1 MADWQSLDPEAA
13 REAEKYDNPIPSRE
27 LILAHLA
34 DRGAPA
40 TRSQLAE
47 EFGLVTE
54 DQLEALRRR
63 MRAMERDGQV
73 IYTRRGAYAP
83 IDKLD
88 LVRGRIAGHR
98 DGFGFLIPDD
108 GSDDLFLSPA
118 QMRLVFDGD
127 IALARV
133 AGHDRR
139 GRREGGLVEV
149 VTRAHESLVGR
160 FFQESGLAY
169 VVPDNP
175 KIGQQVL
182 VPEGKHGGAA
192 HGQFVQV
199 RIDEW
204 PTTFRQA
211 QGEVVEILGDY
222 MAPGM
227 EIEVALRSYDI
238 PNEWPKAVEK
248 EAAKL
253 KSEVE
258 EKDKQKRIDLRQLPF
273 VTIDGEDARDF
284 DDAVYAEAKKSG
296 GWRLYVAI
304 ADVSHYVKVGSALD
318 AEAEKRGN
326 SVYFPERVIPML
338 PEALS
343 NGLCSLN
350 PQVDRLAM
358 VCEMTIASSGRMT
371 GYQFYEAVIHSH
383 ARLTY
388 NKVSAVLEQPKSAEG
403 KQLRKQLG
411 EVVPHLEQLYSLYKV
426 LLAARHVR
434 GAIDF
439 DTQDTRIVFGADRKI
454 SEIRPTQRNDAHKL
468 IEECMLCANVATA
481 KFLEKHKVPALYRVH
496 DAPPLEKQTNLR
508 QFLGE
513 MGLSLTKGKANP
525 VPSDYQALL
534 QQIRERPDF
543 RLIQTVMLRSLSQAV
558 YSPDNNGHFG
568 LNYEAYTH
576 FTSPIRRYP
585 DLLIHR
591 AIRSVI
597 RSKLETKHVKRA
609 GAASMAKARIYP
621 YDELRLDQLGEQCSM
636 TERRADEAT
645 RDVSNWLKCEFMKD
659 RVGETYAGVITAVT
673 GFGLFVELSEV
684 FVEGL
689 VHVTALPDDY
699 YHFDGVHHRLSGE
712 RSGRSYRLGDPL
724 EVVVAR
730 VDLDERKIDFVLP
743 ASAGAPRVREEREPR
758 HKRDNRRRGAPAQEP
773 GAVPATETP
782 AAAVSPEPERESRR
796 SRNSRRRGASAQ
808 EPSAVPAIE
817 TPAAAVSE
825 KPERQSGPSRNSRRR
840 GASAQE
846 PGAVPATET
855 PAAAISEK
863 PERQSG
869 PSRNSRRGAPAPE
882 QGVGSAVEAT
892 PASVSPEP
900 EREPRRSRSD
910 RRRAASSGQRQD
922 ASAAKPASVE
932 AMSSELPKQD
942 DQSLGNTD
950 VRRSR
955 AVKQALLA
963 EAKVEGGKPKAQGK
977 ANGKAKGNAGK
988 GKASDTAKTRTAPAS
1003 QGKGA
1008 AAEGAAAVDA
1018 RVKKAKAASAKK
1030 KSAGKPK
1037 AEDQAKAAAKSKTKA
1052 KAKKP
1057 HRKGQSR
1064 PKDDA

>member
-1 MADWQSLDPEAA
+1 
-13 REAEKYDNPIPSRE
+13 
-27 LILAHLA
+27 
-34 DRGAPA
+34 
-40 TRSQLAE
+40 
-47 EFGLVTE
+47 
-54 DQLEALRRR
+54 
-63 MRAMERDGQV
+63 
-73 IYTRRGAYAP
+73 
-83 IDKLD
+83 
-88 LVRGRIAGHR
+88 
-98 DGFGFLIPDD
+98 
-108 GSDDLFLSPA
+108 
-118 QMRLVFDGD
+118 
-127 IALARV
+127 
-133 AGHDRR
+133 
-139 GRREGGLVEV
+139 
-149 VTRAHESLVGR
+149 
-160 FFQESGLAY
+160 
-169 VVPDNP
+169 
-175 KIGQQVL
+175 
-182 VPEGKHGGAA
+182 
-192 HGQFVQV
+192 
-199 RIDEW
+199 
-204 PTTFRQA
+204 
-211 QGEVVEILGDY
+211 
-222 MAPGM
+222 
-227 EIEVALRSYDI
+227 
-238 PNEWPKAVEK
+238 
-248 EAAKL
+248 
-253 KSEVE
+253 
-258 EKDKQKRIDLRQLPF
+258 
-273 VTIDGEDARDF
+273 
-284 DDAVYAEAKKSG
+284 
-296 GWRLYVAI
+296 
-304 ADVSHYVKVGSALD
+304 
-318 AEAEKRGN
+318 
-326 SVYFPERVIPML
+326 ML

-358 VCEMTIASSGRMT
+358 VCEMTIAASGRMT

-388 NKVSAVLEQPKSAEG
+388 NKVSTVLEQPKSAEG

-411 EVVPHLEQLYSLYKV
+411 EVVPHLEQLYSLYRV

-585 DLLIHR
+585 DLLVHR

-609 GAASMAKARIYP
+609 GATSMAKARIYP

-659 RVGETYAGVITAVT
+659 RVGETFAGVITAVT

-699 YHFDGVHHRLSGE
+699 YHFDSVHHRLSGE

-758 HKRDNRRRGAPAQEP
+758 NKRDSRRRGAPAPAQEPSAAPAVEASGEPVSPAPERGSRRSRNGRRRGAPAQESSV
-773 GAVPATETP
+773 VPVAE
-782 AAAVSPEPERESRR
+782 AAVEPVSAKSEQQPNS
-796 SRNSRRRGASAQ
+796 SRNGR
-808 EPSAVPAIE
+808 
-817 TPAAAVSE
+817 
-825 KPERQSGPSRNSRRR
+825 
-840 GASAQE
+840 
-846 PGAVPATET
+846 
-855 PAAAISEK
+855 
-863 PERQSG
+863 
-869 PSRNSRRGAPAPE
+869 RRGAPAQE
-882 QGVGSAVEAT
+882 QGVAAAVEAT
-892 PASVSPEP
+892 PASVSPES
-900 EREPRRSRSD
+900 ESEPRRSRSA
-910 RRRAASSGQRQD
+910 RRRAAAAGRKQD
-922 ASAAKPASVE
+922 AGASMPASVE
-932 AMSSELPKQD
+932 ATSPEAPKQD
-942 DQSLGNTD
+942 DPLLGNTD

-963 EAKVEGGKPKAQGK
+963 EAKVEGGKPKNQGK
-977 ANGKAKGNAGK
+977 AKAKAKGNSDK
-988 GKASDTAKTRTAPAS
+988 GKASDTAKSRTAPAR
-1003 QGKGA
+1003 QDKGA

-1018 RVKKAKAASAKK
+1018 KVKKAKAASAKK
-1030 KSAGKPK
+1030 KSAGKSK
-1037 AEDQAKAAAKSKTKA
+1037 AEGQTKAAAKGKTKT

>member
-40 TRSQLAE
+40 TRPQLAE

-238 PNEWPKAVEK
+238 PNEWPEAVEK

-253 KSEVE
+253 KPEVE

-358 VCEMTIASSGRMT
+358 VCEMTIAGSGRMT

-388 NKVSAVLEQPKSAEG
+388 NKVSTVLEQPKSAEG

-439 DTQDTRIVFGADRKI
+439 ETQDTRIVFGADRKI

-585 DLLIHR
+585 DLLVHR

-609 GAASMAKARIYP
+609 GATSMAKARIYP

-699 YHFDGVHHRLSGE
+699 YHFDSVHHRLSGE

-758 HKRDNRRRGAPAQEP
+758 QKRGNRRRGAPAPAQEP
-773 GAVPATETP
+773 SALPVAETATETASPEPEREPRRSRNGRRRGTP
-782 AAAVSPEPERESRR
+782 APVQEPSALPDAETATETVSPEPEREPRR
-796 SRNSRRRGASAQ
+796 SRNGRRRD
-808 EPSAVPAIE
+808 
-817 TPAAAVSE
+817 
-825 KPERQSGPSRNSRRR
+825 
-840 GASAQE
+840 
-846 PGAVPATET
+846 
-855 PAAAISEK
+855 
-863 PERQSG
+863 
-869 PSRNSRRGAPAPE
+869 APTQD
-882 QGVGSAVEAT
+882 QGVAATVEAT

-900 EREPRRSRSD
+900 ESESEPRRSRSE
-910 RRRAASSGQRQD
+910 RRRATSSAQQQGASTPTP
-922 ASAAKPASVE
+922 ASAE
-932 AMSSELPKQD
+932 ATPSKSSRQD
-942 DQSLGNTD
+942 DQLLGNTD

-963 EAKVEGGKPKAQGK
+963 EAKVEGGKPKTAGK
-977 ANGKAKGNAGK
+977 ANGKAKGNADK
-988 GKASDTAKTRTAPAS
+988 GKASDTAKTRTAPAR

-1018 RVKKAKAASAKK
+1018 RVKKAKAAGAKK

-1037 AEDQAKAAAKSKTKA
+1037 TEDQAKAKAAAKTKTKTKA

>member
-40 TRSQLAE
+40 TRPQLAE

-253 KSEVE
+253 KPEVE

-358 VCEMTIASSGRMT
+358 VCEMTIAGSGRMT

-388 NKVSAVLEQPKSAEG
+388 NKVSTVLEQPKSAEG

-439 DTQDTRIVFGADRKI
+439 ETQDTRIVFGADRKI

-585 DLLIHR
+585 DLLVHR

-609 GAASMAKARIYP
+609 GATSMAKARIYP

-699 YHFDGVHHRLSGE
+699 YHFDSVHHRLSGE

-758 HKRDNRRRGAPAQEP
+758 QKRGNRRRGAPAPAQEP
-773 GAVPATETP
+773 SALPVAETATETASPEPEREPRRSRNGRRRGTP
-782 AAAVSPEPERESRR
+782 APVQEPSALPDAETATETVSPEPEREPRR
-796 SRNSRRRGASAQ
+796 SRNGRRRD
-808 EPSAVPAIE
+808 
-817 TPAAAVSE
+817 
-825 KPERQSGPSRNSRRR
+825 
-840 GASAQE
+840 
-846 PGAVPATET
+846 
-855 PAAAISEK
+855 
-863 PERQSG
+863 
-869 PSRNSRRGAPAPE
+869 APTQD
-882 QGVGSAVEAT
+882 QGVAATVEAT

-900 EREPRRSRSD
+900 ESESEPRRSRSE
-910 RRRAASSGQRQD
+910 RRRATSSAQQQGASTPTP
-922 ASAAKPASVE
+922 ASAE
-932 AMSSELPKQD
+932 ATPSKSSRQD
-942 DQSLGNTD
+942 DQLLGNTD

-963 EAKVEGGKPKAQGK
+963 EAKVEGGKPKTAGK
-977 ANGKAKGNAGK
+977 ANGKAKGNADK
-988 GKASDTAKTRTAPAS
+988 GKASDTAKTRTAPAR

-1018 RVKKAKAASAKK
+1018 RVKKAKAAGAKK

-1037 AEDQAKAAAKSKTKA
+1037 TEDQAKAKAAAKTKTKA